1 MLDRLKGPDPIIRPG
16 EQVLLK
22 VNNIGPYPPEQC
34 ATTHPAIVEAMIDWV
49 FDRGGHPIVGD
60 GPIALPQ
67 RKPFDVSG
75 IAEVCSRRGVP
86 LINFTSPETRFSEY
100 AAVNARKERMFSLPA
115 MLAVVDAIINLPKLK
130 THDLTLFTGGVKNM
144 FGLTPFYSRMTFH
157 RKYPGENEFSTMLAD
172 LYSLVEKKIRLCV
185 MDAIQCMEGDGP
197 IHGYPKSVGLIIA
210 ARDSVLVDALCA
222 HIVGIGPARY
232 SITRIMAD
240 QHGGQSE
247 LAEVV
252 EAGRTASGFAGHSQF
267 VLPSTTMK
275 ITGRF
280 RQYLPKAVLKYRPII
295 QIDRCTRCRACVIH
309 CPAQALS
316 LVHDRV
322 VLKSSRCIECYC
334 CMEACE
340 TGALRIEGYLL
351 NSRRIF
357 YAVRRLKSWLMGKFM
372 RNWFSVFGVQDRTIF
387 PEH

>member
-1 MLDRLKGPDPIIRPG
+1 MEQISVQPCQNYGIEQVRRSLFDALDRLKGPDPIIRPG

-49 FDRGGHPIVGD
+49 FDRGGHPIAGD

-86 LINFTSPETRFSEY
+86 
-100 AAVNARKERMFSLPA
+100 
-115 MLAVVDAIINLPKLK
+115 
-130 THDLTLFTGGVKNM
+130 
-144 FGLTPFYSRMTFH
+144 
-157 RKYPGENEFSTMLAD
+157 
-172 LYSLVEKKIRLCV
+172 
-185 MDAIQCMEGDGP
+185 
-197 IHGYPKSVGLIIA
+197 LIIA

-232 SITRIMAD
+232 SITRIMVG
-240 QHGGQSE
+240 QHGGQAQF
-247 LAEVV
+247 AEVV
-252 EAGRTASGFAGHSQF
+252 KTACTASGFARHSQF

-357 YAVRRLKSWLMGKFM
+357 HAVRRLKSWLMGKFM